1 MEEGNAEVVVKV
13 ELASSLACVGGSIV
27 ESVVADTELEAIL
40 ESVKVIVVVEVA
52 TVVVDVNVVYESVA
66 AAKALPT
73 KSDFASTRNEY
84 VPCIVRMDPGLDPAF
99 ARVDQIGLLRSE
111 FASRTNCVSFFA

>member
-1 MEEGNAEVVVKV
+1 MGV
-13 ELASSLACVGGSIV
+13 SIV

-84 VPCIVRMDPGLDPAF
+84 VPCIVRMGPGLDPAL
-99 ARVDQIGLLRSE
+99 ARVDLIAASMRSE
-111 FASRTNCVSFFA
+111 FTSRTDCVSLFA